1 MARQTARPFGPQLR
15 RKCLSLAKTC
25 SMGFKSGESGQ
36 EEELGSC
43 GADELTHDFAS
54 VAAEIIH
61 HDDVAGTKRREE
73 YALHVEAKAVAVDR
87 ALDKP
92 WRLDPVMAQGRQEGH
107 RLPAAVWNLG
117 GEPAPRVA
125 PIPARVP

>member
-1 MARQTARPFGPQLR
+1 M
-15 RKCLSLAKTC
+15 SLAKTC
-25 SMGFKSGESGQ
+25 SMGFSIGRVFGQ

-54 VAAEIIH
+54 VAGQIID

-73 YALHVEAKAVAVDR
+73 NFLHVEAKAVAVDR

-92 WRLDPVMAQGRQEGH
+92 RCLDPVMAQGAPGRSWSSSG
-107 RLPAAVWNLG
+107 RV
-117 GEPAPRVA
+117 EPWR
-125 PIPARVP
+125 